1 MSAYVPDP
9 TDATQPVD
17 SVKASTAAAEFRAL
31 KAWIQTLAGFT
42 PTANGLTSIN
52 SGPLRGFTN
61 QLINGNFDI
70 WQLGTAAFTGTGY
83 FPDMWRYGAVG
94 NTHSATRGSFVS
106 GDALFDPTAGN
117 VPAPFFLQDAITSVA
132 NVANYSLWTSFIED
146 VRRLA
151 GKTVTVSFWARAAAG
166 TPSIGVNLN
175 QFFGTGGAPSA
186 AVGTSGQAVTLST
199 TWTKYSRQFTLGSM
213 SGKTLGTTANTSATE
228 LNFWL
233 DAGSNFSGQSGG
245 IGQATKTV
253 SIAQVQLEIGST
265 ASMFEWRNPQ
275 VELALAERY
284 YWKTYDVDTAPG
296 TVTTAG
302 VSQARGVGSTLLAGM
317 GADFKT
323 TMRIAPAVLAWNP
336 TSGASGSIRDT
347 SGGTN
352 YNATASNI
360 SQRGFDGITG
370 SGDINTNLYLG
381 HFTADARF

>member
-9 TDATQPVD
+9 TDATQPLD

-31 KAWIQTLAGFT
+31 KAWIATLAGFS

-61 QLINGNFDI
+61 KCINGNFDI
-70 WQLGTAAFTGTGY
+70 WQLGSAAFTGTGY
-83 FPDMWRYGAVG
+83 FPDMWAYAAVG

-117 VPAPFFLQDAITSVA
+117 VPAPFFLQDAVTSVA
-132 NVANYSLWTSFIED
+132 NVANYSAWTTYIED

-166 TPSIGVNLN
+166 TPSIGVSLD
-175 QFFGTGGAPSA
+175 QHFGTGGAPSST
-186 AVGTSGQAVTLST
+186 VLGTGQAVVLST

-213 SGKTLGTTANTSATE
+213 NGKTLGTTANTSRTH

-233 DAGSNFSGQSGG
+233 DAGANFSSQSGG

-265 ASMFEWRNPQ
+265 ASMFEWREPQ
-275 VELALAERY
+275 VELALAQRY
-284 YWKTYDVDTAPG
+284 YEKSYRPEVAPG
-296 TVTTAG
+296 AIDSFGGVIWRNATVGLDYISVNYKQCKRIMAPTFTPYSDATGTANRVRSSVGPADYVTT
-302 VSQARGVGSTLLAGM
+302 S
-317 GADFKT
+317 
-323 TMRIAPAVLAWNP
+323 
-336 TSGASGSIRDT
+336 
-347 SGGTN
+347 
-352 YNATASNI
+352 TASD
-360 SQRGFDGITG
+360 SAAYF
-370 SGDINTNLYLG
+370 S
-381 HFTADARF
+381 FTIGTAGGLSTCQWVCDARF

>member
-31 KAWIQTLAGFT
+31 KAWIATLAGFT
-42 PTANGLTSIN
+42 PEANGLTSIN

-70 WQLGTAAFTGTGY
+70 WQLGTVAFTTTGY
-83 FPDMWRYGAVG
+83 FPDMWSYAAVG

-117 VPAPFFLQDAITSVA
+117 VPAPFFLQDAVTSVA
-132 NVANYSLWTSFIED
+132 NVANYSAWTTYIED

-166 TPSIGVNLN
+166 TPSIGVSLDQN
-175 QFFGTGGAPSA
+175 FGTGGAPSA
-186 AVGTSGQAVTLST
+186 TVTGNGQAVALST

-213 SGKTLGTTANTSATE
+213 NGKTLGTTANTSSTQ
-228 LNFWL
+228 LVFWL
-233 DAGSNFSGQSGG
+233 DAGANFASRSGS

-253 SIAQVQLEIGST
+253 SIAQVQLEIGSA

-275 VELALAERY
+275 VEYALCQRY
-284 YWKTYDVDTAPG
+284 YWKTYSQEVAPS
-296 TVTTAG
+296 TVTNAG
-302 VSQARGVGSTLLAGM
+302 MVTARGAASTALAGM
-317 GADFKT
+317 GARFKVP
-323 TMRIAPAVLAWNP
+323 MRIVPAVTVINP
-336 TSGASGSIRDT
+336 FNGTTGQLRDSSIP
-347 SGGTN
+347 TN
-352 YNATASNI
+352 YNSTAADI
-360 SQRGFDGITG
+360 STDGFGYTTG
-370 SGDINTNLYLG
+370 AGDTAGSLYQG
-381 HFTADARF
+381 HFVADARF